1 MRIFMLV
8 GVTLLG
14 VVVVLVSGYYLLLD
28 WAALRAAY
36 ARFEL
41 LASRSADLN
50 ALFVGLARSV
60 GIPARDVYGVRV
72 ADSKLGYKALGKS
85 GDITKAQHCRAEF
98 YLAAYGW
105 VPVDPAD
112 VRKVVLEES
121 GGLPLSDAKVEAARK
136 RLFGSWEMNW
146 MAFNYAHDVQLP
158 GAKKGQIGFFMY
170 PNAEVGGARVDSL
183 DPDNFKYKITSRE
196 IVS

>member
-50 ALFVGLARSV
+50 ALFVAEARQNIHRLNCFAE
-60 GIPARDVYGVRV
+60 GMGVL
-72 ADSKLGYKALGKS
+72 LGA
-85 GDITKAQHCRAEF
+85 I
-98 YLAAYGW
+98 LAAI
-105 VPVDPAD
+105 
-112 VRKVVLEES
+112 
-121 GGLPLSDAKVEAARK
+121 GLHGLC
-136 RLFGSWEMNW
+136 L
-146 MAFNYAHDVQLP
+146 LP
-158 GAKKGQIGFFMY
+158 
-170 PNAEVGGARVDSL
+170 
-183 DPDNFKYKITSRE
+183 SR
-196 IVS
+196 SANHP